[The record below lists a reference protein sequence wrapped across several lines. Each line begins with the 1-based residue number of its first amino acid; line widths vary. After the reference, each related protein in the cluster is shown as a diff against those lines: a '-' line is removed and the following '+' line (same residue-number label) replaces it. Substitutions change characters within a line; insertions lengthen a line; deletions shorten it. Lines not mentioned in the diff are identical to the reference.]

1 MSSLCRAAVT
11 FEVDTF
17 CTRLTFP
24 MREPALAGINRT
36 VPHPRGPRQKMG
48 VGP

>member
-17 CTRLTFP
+17 RTRLTFP
-24 MREPALAGINRT
+24 MREPAQAGISRI
-36 VPHPRGPRQKMG
+36 VPHPRGPGRR
-48 VGP
+48 